1 MDADVRRHALL
12 PLFLL
17 LAGGCAQ
24 NAVLEIEMQLPSVGP
39 DGAPSIFT
47 EASVRFALDT
57 DGPENDLATFDGW
70 TSGDG
75 PTPRAFTLS
84 ENRAEDAPRRTFPS
98 NLRLSVRT
106 GQVDADLLLQIRF
119 CRPGGICD
127 DAPELRYRVE
137 HPFYRGQRTFLR
149 TGPLTASGGSYTY
162 NLTQDFPELCRQPSA
177 VDPNVRV
184 IWRCRIEGCFD
195 STIGEVVSSDYGWC
209 AMGVEPGYA
218 MPEDAGCDDGSVRT
232 VPDAAGRLLNQVDVR
247 PQHFCE
253 RSGGCAVSPGRA
265 PPSPLFVLPL
275 LGVSV
280 LFGARRRRHARLE
293 A

>member
-1 MDADVRRHALL
+1 VRRAL
-12 PLFLL
+12 LL
-17 LAGGCAQ
+17 LAATLATGCAQ
-24 NAVLEIEMQLPSVGP
+24 NAVLEIEMQLPSAGP
-39 DGAPSIFT
+39 DGAPSPYT

-57 DGPENDLATFDGW
+57 DGPENDVTTFDAW

-84 ENRAEDAPRRTFPS
+84 ERRADDEPRRTFPS

-119 CRPGGICD
+119 CRPNGICD
-127 DAPELRYRVE
+127 PAPELRYHVE

-149 TGPLTASGGSYTY
+149 TGPIDPSGGSYTY

-195 STIGEVVSSDYGWC
+195 STIGEVVSADYGWC
-209 AMGVEPGYA
+209 AMGDDLGYT
-218 MPEDAGCDDGSVRT
+218 MPDASCDDGSVRT
-232 VPDAAGRLLNQVDVR
+232 VPDASGRLLGEIDVR

-253 RSGGCAVSPGRA
+253 RAHGCSVGPTRRTG
-265 PPSPLFVLPL
+265 SPLLLLALAPL
-275 LGVSV
+275 L
-280 LFGARRRRHARLE
+280 LARKRRRQASKRSFSSSSF
-293 A
+293 